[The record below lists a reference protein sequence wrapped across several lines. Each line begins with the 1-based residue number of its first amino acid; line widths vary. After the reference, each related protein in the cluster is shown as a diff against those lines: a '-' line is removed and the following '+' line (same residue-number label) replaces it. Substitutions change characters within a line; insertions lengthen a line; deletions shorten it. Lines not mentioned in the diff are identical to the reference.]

1 MTSTALPVPGSGSG
15 SAALSGMAGIEV
27 RRLVRNPI
35 FLVGVVLA
43 FGVLALMVVTNDD
56 PQYSDLLPTPLIA
69 AFFVG
74 LPSLVAMARQTRSTD
89 AAVEAVGTA
98 PGTEAQ
104 RTAALVVACLVPFGV
119 GLVFVAAVVAVGMSR
134 GVAEQEWWFAT
145 LPDWQVWSILLAT
158 GPVACLGGAL
168 LGVLTGRWLRF
179 PGAPAVVVVAAVL
192 LSFAG
197 SVPIA
202 YGDSSE
208 LRLWVP
214 WPMWHS
220 GTLEDGTQ
228 ELMAGNPLAHLG
240 YVLCLCAAAALVAVW
255 HDRTAR
261 TPRLRGAIIGTV
273 VVGLACLVLSMATG
287 PSDNRVSEP
296 IPFRVE

>member
-1 MTSTALPVPGSGSG
+1 MASTALPVPGSGS
-15 SAALSGMAGIEV
+15 ATLPGMAGIEI
-27 RRLVRNPI
+27 RRLLRNPI
-35 FLVGVVLA
+35 FVVGVALA
-43 FGVLALMVVTNDD
+43 FGVLALMVATNDD
-56 PQYSDLLPTPLIA
+56 PQYSDLLPSPLIA

-74 LPSLVAMARQTRSTD
+74 LTSLVALARQTRSTE
-89 AAVEAVGTA
+89 AAAEAVGTA

-104 RTAALVVACLVPFGV
+104 RTLALGAACLVPFTV
-119 GLVFVAAVVAVGMSR
+119 GLVFLVVELIVAASL
-134 GVAEQEWWFAT
+134 GVAEQEWWFGT

-168 LGVLTGRWLRF
+168 LGVLTGRWLHF

-192 LSFAG
+192 VSFAG

-202 YGDSSE
+202 YGESSA

-240 YVLCLCAAAALVAVW
+240 YLLCLCAAALLVAVW

-261 TPRLRGAIIGTV
+261 TPRLRGAIVGTF
-273 VVGLACLVLSMATG
+273 VVGLACLVLSMTTG
-287 PSDNRVSEP
+287 PADNRVSEP

>member
-1 MTSTALPVPGSGSG
+1 MTSTALPVPGSG
-15 SAALSGMAGIEV
+15 SAALSGMAGIET
-27 RRLVRNPI
+27 RRLLRNPI
-35 FLVGVVLA
+35 FVVGVALA
-43 FGVLALMVVTNDD
+43 FGVLALMVLTNDD
-56 PQYSDLLPTPLIA
+56 PQYTDLLPIPLIP

-74 LPSLVAMARQTRSTD
+74 LTSLVAMARQTRSTE
-89 AAVEAVGTA
+89 AAAEAVGTA

-104 RTAALVVACLVPFGV
+104 RTSALAFACLVPFGV
-119 GLVFVAAVVAVGMSR
+119 GLVFVAVEVALAASL
-134 GVAEQEWWFAT
+134 GVAEQEWWFGT
-145 LPDWQVWSILLAT
+145 LPDWQVWSILVSS

-179 PGAPAVVVVAAVL
+179 PGAPAVVAVAAVL
-192 LSFAG
+192 VSFAG

-240 YVLCLCAAAALVAVW
+240 YLLSLCAAALLVAVW

-261 TPRLRGAIIGTV
+261 TPRLRWAIIGTV
-273 VVGLACLVLSMATG
+273 VVGLACLVLSMTTG
-287 PSDNRVSEP
+287 PDDNRISEP
-296 IPFRVE
+296 VPFRVE